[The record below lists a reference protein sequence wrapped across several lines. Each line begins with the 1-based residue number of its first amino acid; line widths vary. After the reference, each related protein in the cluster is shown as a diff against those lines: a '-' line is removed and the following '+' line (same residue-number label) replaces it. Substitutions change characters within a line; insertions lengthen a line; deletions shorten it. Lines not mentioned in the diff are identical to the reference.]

1 MIRQKSFENS
11 NATLFLVATPI
22 GNLSEFTPRAIETL
36 KSVSLIACEDTRT
49 SRTLLDNYD
58 IKTRCVTYHNF
69 NEEDS
74 ANGLLNVLRNGEDI
88 ALISDAGYPLV
99 SDPGFA
105 IVHKASEEGF
115 NVVAISGPSAG
126 LHALIASGLETRH
139 YMFYGFLNEKKSKAK
154 KELEAL
160 VKFPYTMI
168 FYESPHRIK
177 DTLASAYEVFGKRK
191 VCLARELTKK
201 HEEYI
206 RGTLDELVELDD
218 LKGEMVLMIE
228 GYDESS
234 EVVDFKDIKAEI
246 DELIAAGMSSKDAIK
261 KLAKAKNMSKNDIYR
276 EYHAQNEEN

>member
-1 MIRQKSFENS
+1 MNRQKSFEN
-11 NATLFLVATPI
+11 NMPTLYLVATPI
-22 GNLSEFTPRAIETL
+22 GNLSEFTARAIETL

-49 SRTLLDNYD
+49 SRTLLEHYE
-58 IKTRCVTYHNF
+58 IKTRVVTYHNF

-105 IVHKASEEGF
+105 IVHKASVEGF

-177 DTLASAYEVFGKRK
+177 DTIEIAQATFGNRK
-191 VCLARELTKK
+191 ACIARELTKK

-206 RGTLDELVELDD
+206 RGTLDEFLSLDD
-218 LKGEMVLMIE
+218 LKGEIVFMIE
-228 GYDESS
+228 GFDESS
-234 EVVDFKDIKAEI
+234 VVIDFKDIKAEI
-246 DELIAAGMSSKDAIK
+246 DELINQGMSSKDAIK

-276 EYHAQNEEN
+276 EYHAQNEEK